1 VTDIDNWWRWT
12 KEKEASSLDR
22 LTSDLMTK
30 RSRVHTT
37 MRPSTPPSSSTTTSF
52 SSSASTRSSSRAHS
66 TSSRF
71 TASKIY
77 ALLLHN
83 DSEDVQA
90 LRQHSGFDHIHPQPL
105 ARPLPS
111 YTLSALITWTLATA
125 VLRSRHSMSCTPYSA
140 PHAFNGI
147 ARQLQAMQPMEPKR
161 ASTRDLPDVNGVW
174 IWTFGGLDETHRH
187 VAFVYKASIYRIYT
201 SAIYPVH
208 FLPKALQ
215 SSPQTPD
222 TRR

>member
-1 VTDIDNWWRWT
+1 VMDIDNWWRWT
-12 KEKEASSLDR
+12 KEKDASSLDR

-37 MRPSTPPSSSTTTSF
+37 MRPSTPPSSSTTTTF

-90 LRQHSGFDHIHPQPL
+90 LRQHSKFDHIHPQP
-105 ARPLPS
+105 

-125 VLRSRHSMSCTPYSA
+125 VLRNRHSMSCTPYSA
-140 PHAFNGI
+140 PHGI

-174 IWTFGGLDETHRH
+174 IWTFGGLVETHRH
-187 VAFVYKASIYRIYT
+187 VAFVYKTSIYRIYT
-201 SAIYPVH
+201 SAIYLVH

-215 SSPQTPD
+215 CSPQTPD